1 MAQGSLAK
9 RWVFT
14 YNNYTLEI
22 ESLIK
27 GLDCAYCCYGR
38 EVGESGTPHLQ
49 GCICFNTQKRLTAC
63 KKILPS
69 AHWEIMRG
77 NIVEASDYCKKDG
90 EFEEFGLMPEIDNG
104 ANEKKRWSDAI
115 AACKAGNLDDVPDDI
130 RLKYYRTCKEIAKD
144 FMVKAVDCDGVTG
157 VWIYGPS
164 GTGKSRLA
172 RQDYPDSYLK
182 MQNKWWDGY
191 QGEDSVILDDFDCK
205 ELGHLLKIWADRYSF
220 VAETKGGAINI
231 RPKKFVITSNYSIDD
246 LFPDGE
252 LNAAIKRRFR
262 VIHISVNHPFS
273 V

>member
-1 MAQGSLAK
+1 MQGSQAK

-14 YNNYTLEI
+14 QNNYTQQHEL
-22 ESLIK
+22 LIK
-27 GLDCAYCCYGR
+27 GLECDYACYGR
-38 EVGESGTPHLQ
+38 EIGESGTPHLQ
-49 GCICFNTQKRLTAC
+49 GCVCFSTQKRLTAV
-63 KKILPS
+63 KKILPTS
-69 AHWEIMRG
+69 HWEIMRG

-90 EFEEFGLMPEIDNG
+90 EFEEFGIMPDIDNG
-104 ANEKKRWSDAI
+104 ANEKKRWADAI
-115 AACKAGNLDDVPDDI
+115 NACKAGDLEAVPEDI

-144 FMVKAVDCDGVTG
+144 YMAKAADADGVTG

-231 RPKKFVITSNYSIDD
+231 RPKKFIITSNYSIND

-252 LNAAIKRRFR
+252 LNAAIKRRFK
-262 VIHISVNHPFS
+262 VIHISVNHAFS
-273 V
+273 L